1 MSLAN
6 KTSFVFL
13 CNMRGEYYQI
23 QGLFLSNHS
32 PEWLFS
38 WNPII
43 ENSYFFTIQDLNGDH
58 I

>member
-13 CNMRGEYYQI
+13 CNMKGEYYQI
-23 QGLFLSNHS
+23 QGLFLSNNS

-38 WNPII
+38 WNLII
-43 ENSYFFTIQDLNGDH
+43 ENSYFFTIQDLNGEH

>member
-13 CNMRGEYYQI
+13 CNMRGQYYQI
-23 QGLFLSNHS
+23 QGLFLSNNS

-43 ENSYFFTIQDLNGDH
+43 ENSHYFTIQDMKGEH
-58 I
+58 F